1 MMRKRLPWLLVMS
14 LMLAAGA
21 IVIRFV
27 YLERDLRRELA
38 DEVSA
43 PLNAARFEIES
54 WNRNRPE
61 GEARIT
67 DQTFGAMSIAHRI
80 RNSRTS
86 LLTRRGDSVIVIAS
100 AGGDT
105 TRLIRRRFAF
115 NSAPAAVQKALSTRR
130 GIIGAGGGL
139 AYDAVAFASVP
150 VKGTDWVLIREVE
163 SYALAERMLGPI
175 TLDVVFVASLLL
187 FAYGYLRSKARVSE
201 MKREQELSAVRAD
214 FLAAV
219 SHELRTPLAQIRMFA
234 ELLKTGS
241 MRQPE
246 ETRRALNVIE
256 KESSRLS
263 ILVDNVL
270 NYAALHRNTERVPLT
285 ERPATEVTRDIEYV
299 LDAFAPLANEKD
311 VKLESSAK
319 QSTTAL
325 VNSQALRQ
333 ILLNLLENAVKYGP
347 RGQTVTIGT
356 DRQTARVKVWV
367 DDQGPG
373 IPAAERAS
381 IWLPF
386 KRGSSGTASKTGGS
400 GIGLSVV
407 QDLAEQNDG
416 KAWVEDAPGG
426 GARFIVEFDSIR
438 ASSGSAGNGYR
449 REPAVIIPG

>member
-1 MMRKRLPWLLVMS
+1 
-14 LMLAAGA
+14 
-21 IVIRFV
+21 
-27 YLERDLRRELA
+27 
-38 DEVSA
+38 
-43 PLNAARFEIES
+43 
-54 WNRNRPE
+54 
-61 GEARIT
+61 
-67 DQTFGAMSIAHRI
+67 
-80 RNSRTS
+80 
-86 LLTRRGDSVIVIAS
+86 
-100 AGGDT
+100 
-105 TRLIRRRFAF
+105 
-115 NSAPAAVQKALSTRR
+115 
-130 GIIGAGGGL
+130 
-139 AYDAVAFASVP
+139 
-150 VKGTDWVLIREVE
+150 
-163 SYALAERMLGPI
+163 
-175 TLDVVFVASLLL
+175 
-187 FAYGYLRSKARVSE
+187 

-285 ERPATEVTRDIEYV
+285 ERPATEVTRDI
-299 LDAFAPLANEKD
+299 
-311 VKLESSAK
+311 ESSAK

-438 ASSGSAGNGYR
+438 ASSGSADNGYR